1 MMGRGDYPPSA
12 DLILWIEEWEIGR
25 RDDTVNVSDNP
36 SADIWENRKR
46 GMLLK
51 IYISLSR
58 IHFIEKNARLMDNR
72 ALKPFFG
79 SEKSEK

>member
-1 MMGRGDYPPSA
+1 M
-12 DLILWIEEWEIGR
+12 
-25 RDDTVNVSDNP
+25 
-36 SADIWENRKR
+36 
-46 GMLLK
+46 K